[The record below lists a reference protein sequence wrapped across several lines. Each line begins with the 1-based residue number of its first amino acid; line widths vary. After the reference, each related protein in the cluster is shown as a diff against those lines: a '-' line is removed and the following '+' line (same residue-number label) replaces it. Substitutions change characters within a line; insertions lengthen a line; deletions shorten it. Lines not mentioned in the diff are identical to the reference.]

1 MKSLFAGTCLAA
13 VCAVGLA
20 AQTPTSQP
28 PASSSAQKDDK
39 AVTVTGC
46 LKAGSTAGT
55 YELTNAKMG
64 SSSGSS
70 ATGTSGAAGA
80 AGSASASA
88 GQTIKLTGDPSGAK
102 LSDHVGHTVQ
112 VTGKIA
118 GAGSSTSGTSG
129 TGAGAGTGTSGTA
142 GSSAAKTLDVD
153 SVKMVSSSC
162 DDK

>member
-28 PASSSAQKDDK
+28 PAQSQQKDDK

-64 SSSGSS
+64 SGSGTS

-80 AGSASASA
+80 SGAASASA
-88 GQTIKLTGDPSGAK
+88 GQTIRLMGDPSGAK

-112 VTGKIA
+112 VTGKMA
-118 GAGSSTSGTSG
+118 ASGSSATGTS
-129 TGAGAGTGTSGTA
+129 GTGTSGTA
-142 GSSAAKTLDVD
+142 GSAAAAKTLDVD
-153 SVKMVSSSC
+153 SVKMVSSTC
-162 DDK
+162 DEK

>member
-28 PASSSAQKDDK
+28 PASSSQKDDK
-39 AVTVTGC
+39 TVTVTGC

-64 SSSGSS
+64 SGSSSS

-80 AGSASASA
+80 AGSSAAA
-88 GQTIKLTGDPSGAK
+88 GKTIKLTGEPTGTK
-102 LSDHVGHTVQ
+102 LADHVGHTVQ
-112 VTGKIA
+112 VTGTVAAA
-118 GAGSSTSGTSG
+118 GGSASGASGT
-129 TGAGAGTGTSGTA
+129 AGTA
-142 GSSAAKTLDVD
+142 GSSASSAGQTLDVD
-153 SVKMVSSSC
+153 SVKMVSSTC